1 MIQINNLSKQFAG
14 QVLFEDLNFNLHSGE
29 RVGLVGRNGSG
40 KSTLFKIIL
49 GQLSSDT
56 GEVVIPKNYRIS
68 HLEQHI
74 KFSKETVL
82 EECIQYLPAEFQ
94 YEYFRAEKILSGLGF
109 TPEDFHKNPKD
120 FSGGYQIRINLCKAL
135 LVDPNLL
142 LLDEPTNYLDIISLR
157 WLKNFLNK
165 FPGEV
170 IIITHDRSFMDSVT
184 NHTMGIYRYS
194 LKKIKGSTHKYY
206 EQLKIDEEIY
216 EKTRLNQERK
226 VADLEGFIERFGAK
240 ASKAKQ
246 AQSKMKQ
253 LEKIDVLDKLDSA
266 ANMGLKFQFNPS
278 PAKVLLTAKDLAF
291 YFKKDQMLFENLSF
305 DINKND
311 RIGIIGK
318 NGKGKSTLLNVIA
331 GEYKAIKGT
340 IQTHNQLKIGHF
352 GQTNVSRLHDGHTI
366 TQEIQN
372 ENLDLSHTQVRNICG
387 SLMFEGDSALKKISV
402 LSGGEKNR
410 VLLGKIM
417 ALKTNLLLLDEPT
430 NHLDME
436 SIDVLTQEIHDYEG
450 ALLLVT
456 HSESMLRKLVNKLII
471 FTSRG
476 AELFIGSYDDF
487 LEKVGWEEE
496 AGESIVKKPNFSKKE
511 IHAKRQEIIKE
522 RSKLC
527 SPLKKEIEKF
537 EAQIELAEEDMEHA
551 NRDLEVAVGAN
562 DQNKVLE
569 LSQVVGSCQIKIQNA
584 FESLGE
590 LEEKLLQLESKFEAQ
605 LEALG

>member
-253 LEKIDVLDKLDSA
+253 LEKIDVLDKLDS
-266 ANMGLKFQFNPS
+266 
-278 PAKVLLTAKDLAF
+278 V
-291 YFKKDQMLFENLSF
+291 
-305 DINKND
+305 
-311 RIGIIGK
+311 
-318 NGKGKSTLLNVIA
+318 
-331 GEYKAIKGT
+331 
-340 IQTHNQLKIGHF
+340 
-352 GQTNVSRLHDGHTI
+352 
-366 TQEIQN
+366 
-372 ENLDLSHTQVRNICG
+372 
-387 SLMFEGDSALKKISV
+387 
-402 LSGGEKNR
+402 
-410 VLLGKIM
+410 
-417 ALKTNLLLLDEPT
+417 
-430 NHLDME
+430 
-436 SIDVLTQEIHDYEG
+436 
-450 ALLLVT
+450 
-456 HSESMLRKLVNKLII
+456 
-471 FTSRG
+471 
-476 AELFIGSYDDF
+476 
-487 LEKVGWEEE
+487 
-496 AGESIVKKPNFSKKE
+496 
-511 IHAKRQEIIKE
+511 
-522 RSKLC
+522 
-527 SPLKKEIEKF
+527 
-537 EAQIELAEEDMEHA
+537 
-551 NRDLEVAVGAN
+551 
-562 DQNKVLE
+562 
-569 LSQVVGSCQIKIQNA
+569 
-584 FESLGE
+584 
-590 LEEKLLQLESKFEAQ
+590 
-605 LEALG
+605 